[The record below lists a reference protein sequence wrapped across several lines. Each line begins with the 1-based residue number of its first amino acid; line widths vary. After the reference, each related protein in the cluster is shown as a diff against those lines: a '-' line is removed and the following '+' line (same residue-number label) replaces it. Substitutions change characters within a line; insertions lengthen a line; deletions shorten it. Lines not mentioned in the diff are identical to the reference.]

1 MSVTATDAKRKAP
14 RKKRNLW
21 RILLWVFLAVLIIAA
36 IMTSLAWVNRYSLL
50 EKAAEDLLL
59 EQGIQAELSIQSVSK
74 TRAVLKTIRFS
85 DGNSEFFSADEVI
98 ADYAWR
104 EALKG
109 RVEKL
114 QLIKPEARLTLD
126 ENGKIID
133 GWLPPTSEDGAGN
146 TALPPQG
153 IIITEG
159 LFTIGSPYGN
169 AEAQLNASIF
179 APDKFIAEID
189 IAPTTFSYR
198 DWRVEGGGKL
208 EVKLDGADPH
218 IDVDVNLAALEHP
231 AIDAT
236 HLKIAGAF
244 TPHVTE
250 DVKRLDGQMDFGFE
264 RLVTAQ
270 ATIGAGDVTWDGR
283 IEQNSARA
291 QPLALD
297 GTWSADVTRAILPDP
312 ARRNSLAKTLS
323 LSDTLLKA
331 PLAQNFSADLTRNIT
346 RLLEASDMTAKGRIA
361 LNEAGLEVSL
371 LSPAKITS
379 ARTTLNLRQ
388 TDWAPVY
395 RFTRAEQKL
404 RLAFHAG
411 LTQPAGL
418 KFQEAE
424 MVARSTNGFTLDGV
438 EKFSANIST
447 TETWRSKGPD
457 GQAARLAPFEA
468 QTLYSAPGNNG
479 NAARNM
485 VLAGGVDYDGSVPG
499 GYAVGLKTAGRMTM
513 DLRGNVMSVKFKPG
527 NDAPITM
534 SRFETPTEWRGE
546 DISAALLSEKPIY
559 RRRGNVSSMDAELA
573 NVSLI
578 AIDSTNTRH
587 LGMVFEGMTV
597 SGELKGE
604 RQSWDVLGRTLK
616 ITSEDMPGPGTVIT
630 APQSRIQI
638 ERTSAEVPM
647 QFFMAAP
654 TANVKTQ
661 LVTATKIKVEAAGT
675 PDAYTLNYSPGTSNE
690 GRVKFIG
697 DAIPRLPMTGAVN
710 YGDGAFEGTARTTL
724 PLTEDTPI
732 NITYRF
738 KDGAGTANVDIPE
751 LRFTPKG
758 LQPQYLVSALK
769 GKLAEVEGLVEAN
782 IKLGFAAGQPL
793 QSSGTAKIIDMN
805 FGTLPG
811 PLTNVNTELT
821 FSNMFPLQSEG
832 RQKLTVAKF
841 DPGFPLENGVIE
853 FELIPD
859 GVKVYSARW
868 PLGDGFFSLDPFDWL
883 YSNAVNRVVMRIENV
898 SIGEFLKDV
907 GDGAL
912 TATGNMEGTLPIVLS
927 GIDVKVENGELF
939 VKEGGRIQ
947 YKSKQLNAISEFD
960 GTDEKAVKAM
970 RQGNYRDAAFEAL
983 KDFRYEELRVKIDG
997 PLDGAMGVFLK
1008 FDGKNQDVL
1017 GGQPFRFDIA
1027 LEGELLNILRS
1038 FNTNAQIKSELLRR
1052 GLTKEE
1058 EIPDLEQ

>member
-1 MSVTATDAKRKAP
+1 MSVTVTDVKMTSP
-14 RKKRNLW
+14 RKKRSLW
-21 RILLWVFLAVLIIAA
+21 RWLLWALFGLAVLTLIIAA
-36 IMTSLAWVNRYSLL
+36 YLWANRYSLL
-50 EKAAEDLLL
+50 ERAAEDLLL
-59 EQGIQAELSIQSVSK
+59 EQGIHAELSIQSVSK
-74 TRAVLKTIRFS
+74 TQAILKTVRFS
-85 DGNSEFFSADEVI
+85 DGTSEFFSVDKVI

-114 QLIKPEARLTLD
+114 QFLKPKARITLD

-133 GWLPPTSEDGAGN
+133 GWLPPASEDGAGN
-146 TALPPQG
+146 TVLPPKG
-153 IIITEG
+153 IIISDG
-159 LFTIGSPYGN
+159 VFTISSPYGN
-169 AEAQLNASIF
+169 AEAKLDASVF
-179 APDKFIAEID
+179 APDKFTAKID
-189 IAPTTFSYR
+189 IAPTKFSYG
-198 DWRVEGGGKL
+198 DWRMDGGGKL
-208 EVKLDGADPH
+208 NIKLDQADPH
-218 IDVDVNLAALEHP
+218 IDVDVKLAELHHP
-231 AIDAT
+231 FLDAAD
-236 HLKIAGAF
+236 LRISGAF
-244 TPHVTE
+244 IPQLKE
-250 DVKRLDGQMDFGFE
+250 DVKRLNGEMKFGFSS
-264 RLVTAQ
+264 LVTAQ
-270 ATIGAGDVTWDGR
+270 AISGAGDITWDGD
-283 IEQNSARA
+283 IEQDKARA
-291 QPLALD
+291 HPLALN
-297 GTWSADVTRAILPDP
+297 GAWSADVEGVSLPDP
-312 ARRNSLAKTLS
+312 ARRQALANTLS
-323 LSDTLLKA
+323 LSETLLNA
-331 PLAQNFSADLTRNIT
+331 PIAQNFSADLTRNIT
-346 RLLEASDMTAKGRIA
+346 RLLERSAISAEGRIA
-361 LNEAGLEVSL
+361 LDETGLEASL
-371 LSPAKITS
+371 LKPLKMTS
-379 ARTTLNLRQ
+379 AQTALDLRQ

-395 RFTRAEQKL
+395 RFDRAAQKL

-418 KFQEAE
+418 SFEEAE
-424 MVARSTNGFTLDGV
+424 MVTRSKNGWTLDGV

-447 TETWRSKGPD
+447 AKIWRSRGAD
-457 GQAARLAPFEA
+457 GRAARLAPFAA
-468 QTLYSAPGNNG
+468 QTLYSGENG
-479 NAARNM
+479 PRKM
-485 VLAGGVDYDGSVPG
+485 VLSGGVTYDGSVPG
-499 GYAVGLKTAGRMTM
+499 GVAFGLKAAGRMTM
-513 DLRGNVMSVKFKPG
+513 DLRGNSMAVTFKSA
-527 NDAPITM
+527 NDAPLTM
-534 SRFETPTEWRGE
+534 TRFDTPTQWRGE
-546 DISAALLSEKPIY
+546 DISAVLLSETPLY
-559 RRRGNVSSMDAELA
+559 RRNGNESFIEAELGT
-573 NVSLI
+573 VSLS
-578 AIDSTNTRH
+578 AIDITDTRN
-587 LGMVFEGMTV
+587 LAMTFDRMDV
-597 SGELKGE
+597 SGALKGE
-604 RQSWDVLGRTLK
+604 RQSWDILGRTLR
-616 ITSEDMPGPGTVIT
+616 ITSDDMPGPGTVIT
-630 APQSRIQI
+630 APESRIQV
-638 ERTSAEVPM
+638 ERADADAPM
-647 QFFMAAP
+647 QFYMAAP
-654 TANVKTQ
+654 VANAKTQ

-675 PDAYTLNYSPGTSNE
+675 PETYVLNYSPGTANE
-690 GRVKFIG
+690 GRVKFVG
-697 DAIPRLPMTGAVN
+697 DAIPRLPMTGVVN
-710 YGDGAFEGTARTTL
+710 YGDGAFTGTARTTL
-724 PLTEDTPI
+724 PLTKDTPI
-732 NITYRF
+732 DISYQF

-769 GKLAEVEGLVEAN
+769 GKLAEVDGLVEAN

-821 FSNMFPLQSEG
+821 FSNMFPLQSQG

-960 GTDEKAVKAM
+960 GTDERAVKAM

-1008 FDGKNQDVL
+1008 FDGKNKDVL

>member
-1 MSVTATDAKRKAP
+1 MSVTAADIKQEGS
-14 RKKRNLW
+14 RKKRSLW
-21 RILLWVFLAVLIIAA
+21 RVLFWTFLAILIIAA
-36 IMTSLAWVNRYSLL
+36 IIASMVWVNRYSLL

-85 DGNSEFFSADEVI
+85 DGASEFFSADKVI

-114 QLIKPEARLTLD
+114 QLIKPKARLTLD

-133 GWLPPTSEDGAGN
+133 GWVPPSSEDGAGN

-169 AEAQLNASIF
+169 AEAKLDASIF
-179 APDKFIAEID
+179 ALDKFTAEID

-198 DWRVEGGGKL
+198 DWRLEGGGKL
-208 EVKLDGADPH
+208 DVKLDGAEPF
-218 IDVDVNLAALEHP
+218 IDLNVSLSALEHP
-231 AIDAT
+231 AIEAKN
-236 HLKIAGAF
+236 LKIEGAF
-244 TPHVTE
+244 TPQIAE
-250 DVKRLDGQMDFGFE
+250 DMKRLSGEVSFDFE
-264 RLVTAQ
+264 DLVTAQ
-270 ATIGAGDVTWDGR
+270 ATVGGGDVTWNGR
-283 IEQNSARA
+283 IEQNSASVF
-291 QPLALD
+291 PLALD
-297 GTWSADVTRAILPDP
+297 GGWSADVTGVSLPDP

-323 LSDTLLKA
+323 LSDTLLAA

-346 RLLEASDMTAKGRIA
+346 RLLEASDMTAKGRIV

-371 LSPAKITS
+371 LSPAKLTS
-379 ARTTLNLRQ
+379 AQTTLNLHQ

-395 RFTRAEQKL
+395 RFNRIEQKM
-404 RLAFHAG
+404 RLAFHAA
-411 LTQPAGL
+411 LTKPAGL

-424 MVARSTNGFTLDGV
+424 MVAMSKNGFTLDGV

-447 TETWRSKGPD
+447 AQTWRSKGPD
-457 GQAARLAPFEA
+457 GQAARLAPFAA
-468 QTLYSAPGNNG
+468 QALYNAPNNDM
-479 NAARNM
+479 RNM
-485 VLAGGVDYDGSVPG
+485 VLSGGVDYDGSVPG
-499 GYAVGLKTAGRMTM
+499 GYAMGLKAAGRMTM
-513 DLRGNVMSVKFKPG
+513 DLRDNAMSVKFKSA
-527 NDAPITM
+527 NNAPITIT
-534 SRFETPTEWRGE
+534 RFDTAAEWRGE
-546 DISAALLSEKPIY
+546 DISAALLSENPIY
-559 RRRGNVSSMDAELA
+559 RRRGPVSSMDAELA
-573 NVSLI
+573 NVSLT
-578 AIDSTNTRH
+578 AVDSTNTRH
-587 LGMVFEGMTV
+587 LGMTFEDMTV

-604 RQSWDVLGRTLK
+604 GQSWDVLGRTLK
-616 ITSEDMPGPGTVIT
+616 ISSEDMPGPGTVIT
-630 APQSRIQI
+630 TPESRIQI
-638 ERTSAEVPM
+638 ERVNADAPM
-647 QFFMAAP
+647 QFYMVAP
-654 TANVKTQ
+654 IANAKTQ
-661 LVTATKIKVEAAGT
+661 LVTATKIKIEAAGT
-675 PDAYTLNYSPGTSNE
+675 PDAYTLNYSPGAANE
-690 GRVKFIG
+690 GRVKFVG
-697 DAIPRLPMTGAVN
+697 DAIPRLPMTGAVD
-710 YGDGAFEGTARTTL
+710 YADGAFEGTARTTL

-732 NITYRF
+732 DISYRF
-738 KDGAGTANVDIPE
+738 KDGAGNANVDIPE

-769 GKLAEVEGLVEAN
+769 GKLAEVQGLVEAN

-821 FSNMFPLQSEG
+821 FSNMFPLQSQG

-947 YKSKQLNAISEFD
+947 YKSKQLDAISEFD
-960 GTDEKAVKAM
+960 GTDERAVKAM

-1008 FDGKNQDVL
+1008 FDGKNNDVL

-1058 EIPDLEQ
+1058 EIPNLEQ